1 MTASVKNTL
10 VTAGQNRDPKAPPA
24 RVRAIIQPKN
34 KANQP
39 AASDPRL
46 DLKGA
51 GGLGASAGKN

>member
-1 MTASVKNTL
+1 